1 YVGVT
6 RAINNVVFLVPQF
19 MVGENRNRSQFLSE
33 CKIEEEILER
43 VKFKV
48 GTDVLH
54 KFYGRGIITLLDES
68 NISIKFSDLERK
80 FDFDILISNGLMD
93 IEE

>member
-1 YVGVT
+1 
-6 RAINNVVFLVPQF
+6 
-19 MVGENRNRSQFLSE
+19 MGENRKKSQFLSE
-33 CKIEEEILER
+33 CEIEEEILER

-48 GTDVLH
+48 GTAVLH

-80 FDFDILISNGLMD
+80 FDFDVLISNGLMEV
-93 IEE
+93 EE